1 MIGHT
6 TPPEDF
12 ESKIDI
18 VGIFCEWKGKLL
30 YLLKQDHKPQGNTWT
45 DPGGKVDPGETP
57 QGAIQRELFE
67 ETGIQSNDIQ
77 FLKTYYERYPDID
90 FTYHKF
96 RVRLEEDPAI
106 ILSPN
111 EHKAY
116 AWFTPEEA
124 LKQDLIPGE
133 DEIIRDIYGIE

>member
-6 TPPEDF
+6 TPPEAF
-12 ESKIDI
+12 ESKRDI
-18 VGIFCEWKGKLL
+18 VGIFCEWKDKLL
-30 YLLKQDHKPQGNTWT
+30 YLHKQDHKPQGNTWT
-45 DPGGKVDPGETP
+45 DPWGKVDPGETI
-57 QGAIQRELFE
+57 QEAIMRELFE
-67 ETGIQSNDIQ
+67 ETGIQSNKIEL
-77 FLKTYYERYPDID
+77 LKTYYERYPDID

-96 RVRLEEDPAI
+96 RVRLEEEPMI
-106 ILSPN
+106 TLSPN

-133 DEIIRDIYGIE
+133 DEIIRDIYDIE